1 MDDTTLV
8 KLSEINEALVE
19 HLQWLLGKRDLD
31 SLSALVPVVDKLTT
45 ILLQARQE
53 ETVSSPTPAQIK

>member
-45 ILLQARQE
+45 ILIQARQE
-53 ETVSSPTPAQIK
+53 KGRI